1 MLGASDTVNKKDSHP
16 CPLGV
21 YSPVG
26 RQAIHS
32 KANEFNNTGQSSAM
46 KARGEWAG
54 RGQPHRMVRKGS
66 SGEMKVKLR
75 PGGQESAALE
85 RAFQADK
92 EQGHVSRWAS
102 ACPVQGWSVT
112 KVGGHK
118 AAPRR

>member
-1 MLGASDTVNKKDSHP
+1 MLDASDTVNKTDSHP

-32 KANEFNNTGQSSAM
+32 KAKEFNNTGQSSAM
-46 KARGEWAG
+46 KARGEWEG

-66 SGEMKVKLR
+66 SGEMKFKLR

-92 EQGHVSRWAS
+92 EQVNVSRWAS
-102 ACPVQGWSVT
+102 ACPIQGWSVT

-118 AAPRR
+118 ATPSR